1 MNSSSSQRESVVPSR
16 NALARIRARQPL
28 VHCIVNEAAM
38 TLTANVLLAAG
49 AHPSLT
55 NNPKEVRSFTNSA
68 DALNINLGMLT
79 SSKRRAIAIAVTA
92 ASEAKIPWVLDPTMI
107 NRSKSRLRFCIELLG
122 WAPRIIR
129 GNAAEIESLC
139 NKLCLSPQELSAAY
153 RSVLVI
159 TGRVDRIV
167 SQDRIQEFSLG
178 HEWMNNTTG
187 MGCALS
193 ALLTAVLTVYDN
205 AVDAAAETLQIYGS
219 AGQAAAMRSQGPGT
233 FVSHFMDCL
242 YDESVV

>member
-1 MNSSSSQRESVVPSR
+1 MNSSASQSESVVSGS

-38 TLTANVLLAAG
+38 TLAANVLLAAG

-55 NNPKEVRSFTNSA
+55 NSPKEIRSFTNTA
-68 DALNINLGMLT
+68 DALNINLGMLK
-79 SSKRRAIAIAVTA
+79 SSKRRAIAIAVAA

-107 NRSKSRLRFCIELLG
+107 NRSKSRLNFCIELLG
-122 WAPRIIR
+122 WGPCVIR
-129 GNAAEIESLC
+129 GNASEIESLC
-139 NKLCLSPQELSAAY
+139 KKLRLSPQELSAAY
-153 RSVLVI
+153 RLVLVI

-193 ALLTAVLTVYDN
+193 ALLAAVLTVYDN
-205 AVDAAAETLQIYGS
+205 TVDAVAETLQIYGT
-219 AGQAAAMRSQGPGT
+219 AGQTAAMRSQGPGT
-233 FVSHFMDCL
+233 FVSHFIDCL
-242 YDESVV
+242 YDESAV